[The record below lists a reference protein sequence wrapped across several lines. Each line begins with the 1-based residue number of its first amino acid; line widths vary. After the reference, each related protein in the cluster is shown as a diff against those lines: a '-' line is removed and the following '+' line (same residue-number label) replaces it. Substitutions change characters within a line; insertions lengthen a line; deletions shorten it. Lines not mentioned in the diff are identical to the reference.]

1 MNQTAKM
8 TLARSSA
15 TAGAAVLCALA
26 SKIQPVYGTEFLVP
40 AAVTVAA
47 VLGRLTGSG
56 ALGLLVILQ
65 CAGLPVLG
73 TGTLTGL
80 KFFSQDYCACVL
92 AAFTAA
98 FVSGLGA
105 GTPYVTEKKFSTKR
119 FARTVLASAAG
130 YAAAFLT
137 LYICF
142 RTGLVSQ
149 AARSGPFIFTAMTAA
164 TSLLAL
170 LLRPAAA
177 SLLYPSESL
186 EKEADEAV
194 QRLKQK
200 KTARQKK

>member
-8 TLARSSA
+8 TFARSSA

-80 KFFSQDYCACVL
+80 KFF
-92 AAFTAA
+92 
-98 FVSGLGA
+98 
-105 GTPYVTEKKFSTKR
+105 
-119 FARTVLASAAG
+119 
-130 YAAAFLT
+130 
-137 LYICF
+137 
-142 RTGLVSQ
+142 
-149 AARSGPFIFTAMTAA
+149 
-164 TSLLAL
+164 
-170 LLRPAAA
+170 
-177 SLLYPSESL
+177 
-186 EKEADEAV
+186 
-194 QRLKQK
+194 
-200 KTARQKK
+200 